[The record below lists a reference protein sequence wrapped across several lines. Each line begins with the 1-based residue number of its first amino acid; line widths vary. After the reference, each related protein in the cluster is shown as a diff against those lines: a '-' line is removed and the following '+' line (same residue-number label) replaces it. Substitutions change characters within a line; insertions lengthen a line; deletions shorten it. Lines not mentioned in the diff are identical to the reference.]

1 MYLISSL
8 RGGNIPPEYTPL
20 IYSKDVSSTMNPIDI
35 QIAIMRA
42 GTSQKAI
49 ADYLGVSPTAIGR
62 VIKGT
67 MRSAPIEKEIEKIV
81 GKKFFPPK
89 RKPGRAKTVWNGRV
103 VCKRGASA

>member
-1 MYLISSL
+1 
-8 RGGNIPPEYTPL
+8 
-20 IYSKDVSSTMNPIDI
+20 MNPIDV
-35 QIAIMRA
+35 QVAIMKA

-67 MRSAPIEKEIEKIV
+67 MRSHLIEKEIEKIV

-89 RKPGRAKTVWNGRV
+89 RKPGRAKTVWTGRV
-103 VCKRGASA
+103 VAKQGAAV